1 MDNYDLFDETLE
13 GWVMSTCDGWR
24 DNFETNYKERFEE
37 YYRIF
42 RGEWS
47 PQDKTRDSERSRIVS
62 PATQQAVESTVAE
75 IEEATFGRGR
85 WFDIKDDIGD
95 PRPDVVLLRERL
107 YEDFSKHQIRKELSE
122 CILNSAIFGT
132 GIGEITLTDEKEMS
146 PATEPVMEGQLN
158 QVGVRIR
165 DRNVVR
171 LRSVLP
177 QNFLIDPCASSIDDA
192 LGVAIDEFVPKHQ
205 LEMLQEEGV
214 YLEGEIA
221 NASYNTDLL
230 ADPNET
236 SMYEE
241 NKARKTTYYGLV
253 PRHLLDE
260 LKDEKT
266 EGESYYVEAIV
277 VIANK
282 DVLLK
287 AEENPYMM
295 QDRPVIAFP
304 FDIVPSRFW
313 GRGICEKAYNSQKA
327 LDAEIRARIDALA
340 LTIHPMLAM
349 DASRV
354 PRGQQLHVRPGGTI
368 RTNGNP
374 AESLQPFN
382 FGQVSQI
389 TFNQAAALQ
398 QMVQT
403 STGAIDPTDRMAGTD
418 TRSAAGFSM
427 GLGTVI
433 KRHKRTLINFQE
445 AFLIPFVTK
454 TAHRYMQFEPELYP
468 VSDYKFVA
476 TTSLGVVARE
486 YEIAQLTQLLQTMQ
500 ESPVKQQLIE
510 AIIDNMSLSNREQLI
525 ASMRQAAQPNP
536 QAVQLQQLTAQ
547 SQLGFQ
553 NAQTNALN
561 GQAVE
566 AQARARKLAAE
577 TGQLPEE
584 LEIDRIKAVTANLK
598 VGTEDDKE
606 FERRIKISKEL
617 TKEREIA
624 AKEAQAEESR
634 ILAER
639 QLAERREAQQAA
651 AQRNVTPMR
660 QQ

>member
-24 DNFETNYKERFEE
+24 DNFESNYKERFEE

-214 YLEGEIA
+214 YLEGEIT

-266 EGESYYVEAIV
+266 EGEGYYVEAIV

-368 RTNGNP
+368 RTNRNP

-382 FGQVSQI
+382 FGQVRQI

-468 VSDYKFVA
+468 VSDYKFIA

-500 ESPVKQQLIE
+500 DSPVKQQLIE

-624 AKEAQAEESR
+624 AKEAQAEASR